1 MIPEKLDNQPIL
13 PFQKYCDYPLNKQW
27 DLPIFK
33 INIKLILKEFKKVYF
48 LLEIKF
54 DTIQYLNKLKKSNSY
69 FHTFIDKKSL
79 AAGIIFLKPGEK
91 DTQDPHESDEI
102 YYILDGNGFLN
113 INDKSYRIKKEQIYF
128 VAKNVPHYFY
138 GNTENLSVLYFFG
151 GSDS

>member
-1 MIPEKLDNQPIL
+1 MK
-13 PFQKYCDYPLNKQW
+13 
-27 DLPIFK
+27 
-33 INIKLILKEFKKVYF
+33 
-48 LLEIKF
+48 IKF
-54 DTIQYLNKLKKSNSY
+54 DTIQYINKLQKSKFY
-69 FHTFIDKKSL
+69 FHTFINKESL
-79 AAGIIFLKPGEK
+79 AVGVIFLKPGEK

-151 GSDS
+151 GSDF